1 MPYAEFF
8 TSIKTFST
16 VLHVLAAVCA
26 MGAAFSA
33 DILFHF
39 FAADRKLSPH
49 EARVLSILSRVVWYG
64 LLAVIVT
71 GTALFLSDPARYLAS
86 TKFLVKMTIMAI
98 LVINGAMLDRYV
110 RVHLLSERF
119 FTARREAF
127 ARKIAFVCGTVSA
140 VSWVSILALG
150 VIDGV
155 NSSYASVL
163 GLYAGILGTLI
174 IASLIFERFAFE
186 PKRPR

>member
-1 MPYAEFF
+1 MPSAEFF
-8 TSIKTFST
+8 LSIKTLST

-33 DILFHF
+33 DVLFHF
-39 FAADRKLSPH
+39 FAADRKLSRL
-49 EARVLSILSRVVWYG
+49 EARTLSILSRVVWYG
-64 LLAVIVT
+64 LLGITVT
-71 GTALFLSDPARYLAS
+71 GAALFLSDPARYLMS
-86 TKFLVKMTIMAI
+86 VKFLVKMTIIAI
-98 LVINGAMLDRYV
+98 LVLNGILLDRYV
-110 RVHLLSERF
+110 RVHLLGEKF

-155 NSSYASVL
+155 NAPYASVL
-163 GLYAGILGTLI
+163 GLYGGILGTLI

-186 PKRPR
+186 PKHKK